1 MNIISS
7 AVQLHPEGRAR
18 WGSGC
23 GIINAVPADL
33 WGFPRETPSG
43 CRKIKA
49 SYLAENNKDQLVYLF
64 C

>member
-23 GIINAVPADL
+23 GIINAVCDL
-33 WGFPRETPSG
+33 WGFPRETPYN
-43 CRKIKA
+43 
-49 SYLAENNKDQLVYLF
+49 SYTGLNNGV
-64 C
+64 